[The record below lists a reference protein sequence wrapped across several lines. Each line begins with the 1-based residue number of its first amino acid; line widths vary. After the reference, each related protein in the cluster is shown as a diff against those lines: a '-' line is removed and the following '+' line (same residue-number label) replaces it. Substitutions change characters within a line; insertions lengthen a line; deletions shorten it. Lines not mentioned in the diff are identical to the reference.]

1 MQKRIPVD
9 LCKRRRFNENRIFL
23 SKGKLFRKE
32 GEVRRRT
39 LFRRPFQFDVQ
50 TNSTS
55 QDILVAPIKPSSFN
69 IEDSAEESDTDTN
82 NSSDNREL

>member
-1 MQKRIPVD
+1 M
-9 LCKRRRFNENRIFL
+9 NENRIFL
-23 SKGKLFRKE
+23 SKGKLFRKG

-39 LFRRPFQFDVQ
+39 LFRRPFQFDAQ

-69 IEDSAEESDTDTN
+69 VEDSAEESDTDTN
-82 NSSDNREL
+82 TSSDNREL